1 VTQSNSF
8 PKPTAYA
15 ATEVPSSLAGWEAM
29 YPSHFFFGGVREEW
43 ENRHFWYLD
52 KIHAP
57 YPLPPLDHIFQQA
70 WQISL
75 SQHTTRVF
83 CIPPA
88 QGIAQRIVGCY
99 QYICAVEP
107 PPDEVIGEKAA
118 LFQARAHYPV
128 EHYSELWDE
137 WLVRVQ
143 KLGGELKGIH
153 VPSELPRYVPDN
165 EMFPD
170 GFKGYTAAYE
180 LMEAFSRAVD
190 CIYKGW
196 QYHFNYLNLAYLYY
210 LTFFGA
216 AKTLFPG
223 VSDAAVSKMVAGADV
238 SMFRPDA
245 ELCRLARLA
254 YEEGP
259 VAAVLEREETAAE
272 KIVSLREIQSGRDWL
287 DEFEKIRDPWLHI
300 STGSGWYYNEGS
312 WLNKLDVPFGY
323 IKNYIERLQNGERIE
338 RSLDEIGV
346 ARDALVGEYRTLIR
360 TDEDRVTFDNAYNDT
375 RIIYKYAEDHL
386 FWIEHWFH
394 TLWWEKIREIGE
406 VLVKAGSLKKVDDIF
421 MFNRFEVPA
430 LIEDSATRWALGE
443 GVPSMDWAGTA
454 TKRHGILDAAGKW
467 IPSPALGQTP
477 EVVAEPFT
485 IMLWGVTTDK
495 VGEWLKGSSVD
506 PGDLNEIKGFASSS
520 GVAEGIAR
528 VLHTADEIMKLKA
541 GEILVCPSTNP
552 SWGPALG
559 RVGAAVTDIG
569 GLTSHAAIVARE
581 YGLPAV
587 TGTGFATTAIKT
599 GDRIRVD
606 GDTGVVTIIERAKD

>member
-1 VTQSNSF
+1 MTQSNSF

-137 WLVRVQ
+137 WLGRVQ
-143 KLGGELKGIH
+143 TLGGELKNIH
-153 VPSELPRYVPDN
+153 VPSELPRYVPDS

-180 LMEAFSRAVD
+180 LMESFSRAVD
-190 CIYKGW
+190 CLYKGW

-254 YEEGP
+254 YEDGP

-287 DEFEKIRDPWLHI
+287 DEFDKIRDPWLHI

-346 ARDALVGEYRTLIR
+346 AREALVGEYRTLIR
-360 TDEDRVTFDNAYNDT
+360 TDEDRTTFDNAYNDT

-394 TLWWEKIREIGE
+394 TLWWDKIREIGE

-454 TKRHGILDAAGKW
+454 TKRLRHPGCRR
-467 IPSPALGQTP
+467 Q
-477 EVVAEPFT
+477 
-485 IMLWGVTTDK
+485 
-495 VGEWLKGSSVD
+495 VD
-506 PGDLNEIKGFASSS
+506 PVS
-520 GVAEGIAR
+520 GAGPDAR
-528 VLHTADEIMKLKA
+528 RGGRALHDH
-541 GEILVCPSTNP
+541 
-552 SWGPALG
+552 ALG
-559 RVGAAVTDIG
+559 RHHRQGGRLAQGLVGGPGRPERDQGLRLVGGRGGRHRPRAAHGRRDHEAQGRRDPGVPVDQP
-569 GLTSHAAIVARE
+569 V
-581 YGLPAV
+581 V
-587 TGTGFATTAIKT
+587 GTGARSGRRR
-599 GDRIRVD
+599 GDRHRRTHLSRRHRGPRVW
-606 GDTGVVTIIERAKD
+606 VCLR